1 MKLLDV
7 SCPYWVKKV
16 DDGYFQKVTDQANN
30 VMALYL
36 IKPIQG
42 PQEMKLQIEMRL
54 FSNNI
59 FIGNAIVYIIIV
71 VSEHPF

>member
-7 SCPYWVKKV
+7 TCPYSVKRV
-16 DDGYFQKVTDQANN
+16 DDTYFQKVTDQINT
-30 VMALYL
+30 MALYL

-54 FSNNI
+54 FSNNVV
-59 FIGNAIVYIIIV
+59 IGNAIVYIIIV